1 MRIINHT
8 IPIIFGDED
17 ILIEDEKSSTKV
29 AILPEQSE
37 RDIFIKVAHA
47 DGVTAFFI
55 TRKMAEELSDRLREV
70 IND

>member
-8 IPIIFGDED
+8 IPIILGDED
-17 ILIEDEKSSTKV
+17 IVIEDEKSSTSIL
-29 AILPEQSE
+29 ILPEQSE

-55 TRKMAEELSDRLREV
+55 TRKMAEELSEKLQEV
-70 IND
+70 INE